1 VLGLL
6 ADFGVIGS
14 QLLWWFLL
22 IRRQTLEEMEQ
33 KEVGNIDAASR
44 ICSEPLTMIYD
55 STTFMIY
62 CTIYYASRLTT
73 DFHIRT

>member
-14 QLLWWFLL
+14 RLLWWFLL
-22 IRRQTLEEMEQ
+22 IRRRTLEEMEQ
-33 KEVGNIDAASR
+33 KEVRNIDAASG
-44 ICSEPLTMIYD
+44 ICNKPVTMIYD

-62 CTIYYASRLTT
+62 CTIY
-73 DFHIRT
+73 